1 MGLYGFGIVVA
12 PGIGP
17 TLGGYLV
24 EYVNWRL
31 IFYINVPVALLGAAA
46 AVVVLPAFA
55 GGKGRRF
62 DIPGFICIGAGL
74 FSFLLAV
81 SEGQTWGWTSY
92 PVLILLA
99 AGINLLLLFAGI
111 ELKVAQPLLDVRV
124 FSSWPFI
131 NSLLLIGINSVGLFA
146 VLFYVPLFIQQ
157 AQGLTPWHTGL
168 VVLPQALAMGAIM
181 PFAGRIY
188 DKVGARW
195 PAVIGLALS
204 GTGTLLLSNINID
217 VTRGELMLWMAIR
230 AGGLGLCMMPI
241 MTAGLSSLP
250 ASRVGSGSAFNN
262 LTQRVTSALGL
273 ALITG
278 IATAQQAQFMADRSG
293 LLRPEGADNNPQL
306 AALAA
311 HGPEGLLPLWRQLVV
326 EVQAQAYSNIFMI
339 TGTVTFV
346 GVALA
351 FCLRSGKPSGAESEE
366 TSAVEM

>member
-1 MGLYGFGIVVA
+1 VA

-31 IFYINVPVALLGAAA
+31 IFYINVPIGLLGAVAA
-46 AVVVLPAFA
+46 MAVLPAFA

-62 DIPGFICIGAGL
+62 DVPGFICIGTGL
-74 FSFLLAV
+74 FSLLLAL
-81 SEGQTWGWTSY
+81 SEGATWGWTSY
-92 PVLILLA
+92 PVLILIAL
-99 AGINLLLLFAGI
+99 GVNMLLLFAAI
-111 ELKVAQPLLDVRV
+111 ELKVEQPLLDVRV

-146 VLFYVPLFIQQ
+146 VLFYVPLFLQQ

-168 VVLPQALAMGAIM
+168 TVLPQAIAMAAIM

-195 PAVIGLALS
+195 PAIIGLGLS

-217 VTRGELMLWMAIR
+217 VTRGEMMLWMAIR

-241 MTAGLSSLP
+241 MTAGISSLP

-273 ALITG
+273 AMITG
-278 IATAQQAQFMADRSG
+278 VATAQQAQFMADRSG
-293 LLRPEGADNNPQL
+293 LLRPDGADSNPRL
-306 AALAA
+306 AQMAQ
-311 HGPEGLLPLWRQLVV
+311 GPSALLPLWKQLVV
-326 EVQAQAYSNIFMI
+326 EVQAQAYSNLFLI
-339 TGTVTFV
+339 TGALTFL
-346 GVALA
+346 GMALA
-351 FCLRSGKPSGAESEE
+351 FCLRSGKPSAAEEPA
-366 TSAVEM
+366 AVEV